1 MHLKYINRIFA
12 LYLIFL
18 FNLKNS
24 KIMFAIRKDNT
35 NQNNPEEK
43 GNLKKV
49 YLTYSEASKDCK
61 EGYYVCNYTE
71 PK

>member
-1 MHLKYINRIFA
+1 
-12 LYLIFL
+12 
-18 FNLKNS
+18 
-24 KIMFAIRKDNT
+24 MFAIRKDNT